1 MNILLTG
8 GAGFIGSHIAD
19 AFIED
24 GHRVHVIDNLSSGTS
39 ANLPAAAIFHKMD
52 VRDPDVTDL
61 FEREQFDVLCHHAAQ
76 IDVRASV
83 RVPAHDVDVN
93 VCGLLN
99 LMEAGRRNGLKKV
112 ILASTGGAIYGEPVC
127 VPQDEQHTA
136 QPLSPYGINK
146 LVSEHY
152 LYFYEQTYGISYTA
166 LRYANVYGPRQN
178 AHGEAGVV
186 AIFAEAFLDGKQ
198 PIIFGD
204 GEQTRDFVYVGDV
217 VEANRRALQEASSGS
232 FNIGTG
238 IETTINEIYTHL
250 SHHAGKGQPARHAP
264 GKPGEQRRSV
274 LDYGLA
280 FRTFGWAPQ
289 KTIREGLLETVEWF
303 KTTRPSHSATQ
314 LL

>member
-1 MNILLTG
+1 MRILLTG

-24 GHRVHVIDNLSSGTS
+24 GHTVHVLDNLSSGKTT
-39 ANLPAAAIFHKMD
+39 NLNAAATFHKMD
-52 VRDPDVTDL
+52 VRDPDVADL
-61 FEREQFDVLCHHAAQ
+61 FESEQFDVLCHHAAQ

-99 LMEAGRRNGLKKV
+99 LMEAGKRNGLKKV
-112 ILASTGGAIYGEPVC
+112 ILASTGGAIYGEPVS
-127 VPQDEQHTA
+127 VPQDEQHIA
-136 QPLSPYGINK
+136 RPLSPYGINK
-146 LVSEHY
+146 LMSEHY

-186 AIFAEAFLDGKQ
+186 AIFTEAFLDGKQ
-198 PIIFGD
+198 PVIYGD

-217 VEANRRALQEASSGS
+217 TEANRSALQQQNSGS

-238 IETTINEIYTHL
+238 IETSINEIYMHLTH
-250 SHHAGKGQPARHAP
+250 SAGTGIPARHVP

-274 LDYGLA
+274 LDYGHA
-280 FRTFGWAPQ
+280 FRTFGWTPE
-289 KTIREGLLETVEWF
+289 KTIREGLLETVAWF
-303 KTTRPSHSATQ
+303 KTTHPSQPATQ
-314 LL
+314 AS

>member
-1 MNILLTG
+1 MRMLLTG

-19 AFIED
+19 AFIAD
-24 GHRVHVIDNLSSGTS
+24 GHIVHILDNLSSGS
-39 ANLPAAAIFHKMD
+39 PENLHREAILHKMD
-52 VRDPDVTDL
+52 VRNPDVVDL
-61 FEREQFDVLCHHAAQ
+61 FERHQFDVLCHHAAQ

-93 VCGLLN
+93 VGGLLN

-112 ILASTGGAIYGEPVC
+112 ILASTGGAIYGEPAY
-127 VPQDEQHTA
+127 VPQDEQHPA
-136 QPLSPYGINK
+136 RPLSPYGINK

-186 AIFAEAFLDGKQ
+186 AIFTEAFLDGKQ
-198 PIIFGD
+198 PVIFGD

-217 VEANRRALQEASSGS
+217 VEANRCALQQQSSGS

-238 IETTINEIYTHL
+238 IETSINEIYAHL
-250 SHHAGKGQPARHAP
+250 SHHAGIGLPARHAP

-280 FRTFGWAPQ
+280 FRTIGWAPQ
-289 KTIREGLLETVEWF
+289 KTIREGLLETMNWF
-303 KTTRPSHSATQ
+303 KTARPSHSATQ
-314 LL
+314 QL